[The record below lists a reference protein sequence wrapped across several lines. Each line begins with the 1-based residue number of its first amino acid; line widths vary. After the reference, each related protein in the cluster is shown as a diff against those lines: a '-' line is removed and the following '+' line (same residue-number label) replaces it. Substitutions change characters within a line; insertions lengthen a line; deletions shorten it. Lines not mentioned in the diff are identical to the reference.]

1 MLVCM
6 GVCTCAISVYMNS
19 GCVLEYRDTSTS
31 HCVTYT
37 YGNDLISISIPT
49 DLALLY
55 KLAVLKIPIHTYKN
69 VTIII
74 KSLLKGPA
82 A

>member
-1 MLVCM
+1 MHDGVCM
-6 GVCTCAISVYMNS
+6 CHSCMKCGCALECT
-19 GCVLEYRDTSTS
+19 DTPTS